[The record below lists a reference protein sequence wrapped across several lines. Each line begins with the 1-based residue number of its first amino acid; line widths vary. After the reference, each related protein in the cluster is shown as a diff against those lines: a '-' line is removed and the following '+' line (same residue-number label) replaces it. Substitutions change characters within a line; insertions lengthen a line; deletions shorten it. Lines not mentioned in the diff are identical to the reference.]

1 MITLN
6 EFKSASDV
14 QILISKLFEA
24 RDFAHGAHLRT
35 GSYAQHKAL
44 NKFYDAILDLADQF
58 VETYQGQYGIIKF
71 SFQAPKIGDPIGYFE
86 DAVKMFTEAHN
97 SIDKKDTHLHNILD
111 EITSTTYSLLYKLKY
126 LK

>member
-6 EFKSASDV
+6 EFKSASNV
-14 QILISKLFEA
+14 QTLIAKLFEA

-35 GSYAQHKAL
+35 NSYAQHKAL
-44 NKFYDAILDLADQF
+44 NSFYDDIIDLADQF

-71 SFQAPKIGDPIGYFE
+71 NFDAVKVGDPIPYFE
-86 DAVKMFTEAHN
+86 DAAKMFMEGHN
-97 SIDKKDTHLHNILD
+97 SIDKKDTHLHNVLD
-111 EITSTTYSLLYKLKY
+111 EITGTTYSLLYKLKF